1 MRTYA
6 IVGFGTAGYHA
17 LKAIRRLDAGGTVD
31 VYTNTGLAPYNPML
45 TTYYAGGKLSYREM
59 FPFGSLEEIQ
69 KTCSFRCICDTVKSV
84 AAGRTVE
91 TENGEVRTYDKIL
104 IATGAS
110 AFAPAIPGLE
120 PERRFF
126 MRTDEDAL
134 RLSRA
139 LEDQRVKS
147 AVVVGASM
155 VGIKVAELLA
165 KRGIRTVLADLA
177 SCMFPLAAYED
188 VAAEIGRRV
197 EQKGVSLRF
206 GRTIE
211 RVELEAGEAE
221 QRPDAACGDA
231 GEQRLDAGCGDA
243 GEQRPG
249 ADCGDAGEQRL
260 GAGCGRVPEPESAS
274 PRRPRQIAVMT
285 DGERLEADLV
295 VLCIGTRANIGL
307 ADGGIETDRAI
318 LVNERMETS
327 AEGIYA
333 AGDCCAGTNIQSGER
348 QIIGLWANAN
358 HQGTVAGINMA
369 GGNARFEGNILHN
382 ITHFMDMD
390 FIGFGDNR
398 IQGETLVFGS
408 LKQGLYLKAVCRDG
422 RIAGVNILDSYPVSG
437 MIKNYMLRLFRE
449 PESRFPPFQIG
460 MLVKAGLTEEFI
472 ERLEAAVHGDQ
483 GRAAESENSVPGNGN

>member
-221 QRPDAACGDA
+221 QRPDAG
-231 GEQRLDAGCGDA
+231 
-243 GEQRPG
+243 
-249 ADCGDAGEQRL
+249 CGDAGEQRL

-408 LKQGLYLKAVCRDG
+408 LKQGLYLKAVCREG

-449 PESRFPPFQIG
+449 PESRLPPFQIG

>member
-139 LEDQRVKS
+139 LEDKRVKS
-147 AVVVGASM
+147 AVVVGASL

-221 QRPDAACGDA
+221 KRPDAAS
-231 GEQRLDAGCGDA
+231 GDA

-249 ADCGDAGEQRL
+249 AGCGNAGEQRP

-307 ADGGIETDRAI
+307 ADGGIETNRAI

-333 AGDCCAGTNIQSGER
+333 AGDCCAGPNIQSGER

-422 RIAGVNILDSYPVSG
+422 RIAGVNILDSYPISG
-437 MIKNYMLRLFRE
+437 MIKNYMLRLFQE
-449 PESRFPPFQIG
+449 PESRLPPFQIG

>member
-69 KTCSFRCICDTVKSV
+69 KTCSFRCICDTV
-84 AAGRTVE
+84 GRTVE

-139 LEDQRVKS
+139 LEDKRVKS

-211 RVELEAGEAE
+211 RVEVEAGEAE

-231 GEQRLDAGCGDA
+231 GEQRLGTGCGDA

-249 ADCGDAGEQRL
+249 AD
-260 GAGCGRVPEPESAS
+260 CGRVPEPESAS

-307 ADGGIETDRAI
+307 ADGGIETNRAI

-449 PESRFPPFQIG
+449 PESRLPPFQIG

>member
-139 LEDQRVKS
+139 LEDKRVKS
-147 AVVVGASM
+147 TVVVGASM
-155 VGIKVAELLA
+155 VGIKVAELFA

-231 GEQRLDAGCGDA
+231 GEQR
-243 GEQRPG
+243 PG
-249 ADCGDAGEQRL
+249 AGCGDAGEQRL

-307 ADGGIETDRAI
+307 ADGGIETNRVI

-437 MIKNYMLRLFRE
+437 MIKNYMLRLFQE

-483 GRAAESENSVPGNGN
+483 GRAAESENPVPGNGN

>member
-139 LEDQRVKS
+139 LEDKRVKS

-231 GEQRLDAGCGDA
+231 GEQR
-243 GEQRPG
+243 P
-249 ADCGDAGEQRL
+249 
-260 GAGCGRVPEPESAS
+260 GAGCGRVPEPESTS

-307 ADGGIETDRAI
+307 ADGGIETNRAI

-422 RIAGVNILDSYPVSG
+422 RIAGVNILDSYPISG
-437 MIKNYMLRLFRE
+437 MIKNYMLRLFQE
-449 PESRFPPFQIG
+449 PESRLPPFQIG

>member
-139 LEDQRVKS
+139 LEDKRVKS

-221 QRPDAACGDA
+221 QRPDA
-231 GEQRLDAGCGDA
+231 GCGDA
-243 GEQRPG
+243 GEQRP
-249 ADCGDAGEQRL
+249 

-307 ADGGIETDRAI
+307 ADGGIETNRAI

-422 RIAGVNILDSYPVSG
+422 RIAGVNILDSYPISG

-449 PESRFPPFQIG
+449 PESRLPPFQIG

>member
-91 TENGEVRTYDKIL
+91 TEKGEVRSYDKIL

-139 LEDQRVKS
+139 LEDKRVKS

-231 GEQRLDAGCGDA
+231 GEQR
-243 GEQRPG
+243 P
-249 ADCGDAGEQRL
+249 

-307 ADGGIETDRAI
+307 ADGGIETNRAI

-422 RIAGVNILDSYPVSG
+422 RIAGVNILDSYPISG

-449 PESRFPPFQIG
+449 PESRLPPFQIG

-483 GRAAESENSVPGNGN
+483 ERAAESENSVPGNGN

>member
-139 LEDQRVKS
+139 LEDKRVKS

-231 GEQRLDAGCGDA
+231 GEQRPGAGCGDA

-249 ADCGDAGEQRL
+249 AD
-260 GAGCGRVPEPESAS
+260 CGRVPEPESAS

-307 ADGGIETDRAI
+307 ADGGIETNRAI

-333 AGDCCAGTNIQSGER
+333 VGDCCAGTNIQSGER

-422 RIAGVNILDSYPVSG
+422 RIAGVNILDSYPISG
-437 MIKNYMLRLFRE
+437 MIKNYMLRLFQE
-449 PESRFPPFQIG
+449 PESRLPPFQIG

>member
-17 LKAIRRLDAGGTVD
+17 LMAIRRLDAGGTVD

-91 TENGEVRTYDKIL
+91 TEKGEVRSYDKIL

-120 PERRFF
+120 PERCFF

-139 LEDQRVKS
+139 LEDKRVKS

-231 GEQRLDAGCGDA
+231 GEQR
-243 GEQRPG
+243 P
-249 ADCGDAGEQRL
+249 

-307 ADGGIETDRAI
+307 ADGGIETNRAI

-422 RIAGVNILDSYPVSG
+422 RIAGVNILDSYPISG

-449 PESRFPPFQIG
+449 PESRLPPFQIG

-483 GRAAESENSVPGNGN
+483 ERAAESENSVPGNGN

>member
-139 LEDQRVKS
+139 LEDKRVKS
-147 AVVVGASM
+147 TVVVGASM
-155 VGIKVAELLA
+155 VGIKVAELFA

-231 GEQRLDAGCGDA
+231 GEQR
-243 GEQRPG
+243 PG
-249 ADCGDAGEQRL
+249 AGCGDAGEQRL

-285 DGERLEADLV
+285 DGERLVADLV

-307 ADGGIETDRAI
+307 ADGGIETNRAI

-437 MIKNYMLRLFRE
+437 MIKNYMLRLFQE

>member
-139 LEDQRVKS
+139 LEDKRVKS
-147 AVVVGASM
+147 TVVVGASM
-155 VGIKVAELLA
+155 VGIKVAELFA

-221 QRPDAACGDA
+221 KRPDAAS
-231 GEQRLDAGCGDA
+231 GDA

-249 ADCGDAGEQRL
+249 AGCGNAGEQRP
-260 GAGCGRVPEPESAS
+260 GAGCGRVPEPEAAS

-307 ADGGIETDRAI
+307 ADGGIETNRAI

-422 RIAGVNILDSYPVSG
+422 RIAGVNILDSYPISG
-437 MIKNYMLRLFRE
+437 MIKNYMLRLFQE

-483 GRAAESENSVPGNGN
+483 GRAAESENSMPGNGN

>member
-139 LEDQRVKS
+139 LEDKRVKS

-221 QRPDAACGDA
+221 KRPDAAS
-231 GEQRLDAGCGDA
+231 GDA

-249 ADCGDAGEQRL
+249 AGCGNAGEQRP

-307 ADGGIETDRAI
+307 ADGGIETNRAI

-333 AGDCCAGTNIQSGER
+333 AGDCCAGPNIQSGER

-422 RIAGVNILDSYPVSG
+422 RIAGVNILDSYPISG
-437 MIKNYMLRLFRE
+437 MIKNYMLRLFQE
-449 PESRFPPFQIG
+449 PESRLPPFQIG

>member
-139 LEDQRVKS
+139 LEDKRVKS

-231 GEQRLDAGCGDA
+231 GEQR
-243 GEQRPG
+243 PG
-249 ADCGDAGEQRL
+249 AD
-260 GAGCGRVPEPESAS
+260 CGRVPEPESAS

-307 ADGGIETDRAI
+307 ADGGIETNRAI

-422 RIAGVNILDSYPVSG
+422 RIAGVNILDSYPISG
-437 MIKNYMLRLFRE
+437 MIKNYMLRLFQE
-449 PESRFPPFQIG
+449 PESRLPPFQIG

>member
-91 TENGEVRTYDKIL
+91 TEKGEVRTYDKIL

-139 LEDQRVKS
+139 LEDKRVKS

-231 GEQRLDAGCGDA
+231 GEQR
-243 GEQRPG
+243 PG
-249 ADCGDAGEQRL
+249 T
-260 GAGCGRVPEPESAS
+260 GCGRVPEPESAS

-307 ADGGIETDRAI
+307 VDGGIETNRAI

-422 RIAGVNILDSYPVSG
+422 RIAGVNILDSYPISG
-437 MIKNYMLRLFRE
+437 MIKNYMLRLFQE
-449 PESRFPPFQIG
+449 PESRLPPFQIG

-483 GRAAESENSVPGNGN
+483 GRAAESENSVPGNGD

>member
-139 LEDQRVKS
+139 LEDKRVKS

-221 QRPDAACGDA
+221 QRPDA
-231 GEQRLDAGCGDA
+231 GCGDA
-243 GEQRPG
+243 GEQRP
-249 ADCGDAGEQRL
+249 

-307 ADGGIETDRAI
+307 ADGGIETNRAI

-449 PESRFPPFQIG
+449 PESRLPPFQIG

-483 GRAAESENSVPGNGN
+483 GRAAESENSVPGNGD

>member
-91 TENGEVRTYDKIL
+91 TEKGEVRSYDKIL

-120 PERRFF
+120 PERCFF

-139 LEDQRVKS
+139 LEDKRVKS

-231 GEQRLDAGCGDA
+231 GEQR
-243 GEQRPG
+243 P
-249 ADCGDAGEQRL
+249 
-260 GAGCGRVPEPESAS
+260 GAGCGRVPEPESTS

-307 ADGGIETDRAI
+307 ADGGIETNRAI

-422 RIAGVNILDSYPVSG
+422 RIAGVNILDSYPISG

-449 PESRFPPFQIG
+449 PESRLPPFQIG

-483 GRAAESENSVPGNGN
+483 ERAAESENSVPGNGN

>member
-221 QRPDAACGDA
+221 KRPDAASGDA
-231 GEQRLDAGCGDA
+231 GERRPDAGCGDA

-249 ADCGDAGEQRL
+249 T
-260 GAGCGRVPEPESAS
+260 GCGRVPEPESAS

-307 ADGGIETDRAI
+307 VDGGIETNRAI

-437 MIKNYMLRLFRE
+437 MIKNYMLRLFQE
-449 PESRFPPFQIG
+449 PESRLPPFQIG

>member
-139 LEDQRVKS
+139 LEDKRVKS
-147 AVVVGASM
+147 TVVVGASM
-155 VGIKVAELLA
+155 VGIKVAELFA

-197 EQKGVSLRF
+197 EQKGVSL
-206 GRTIE
+206 
-211 RVELEAGEAE
+211 
-221 QRPDAACGDA
+221 
-231 GEQRLDAGCGDA
+231 
-243 GEQRPG
+243 
-249 ADCGDAGEQRL
+249 
-260 GAGCGRVPEPESAS
+260 
-274 PRRPRQIAVMT
+274 
-285 DGERLEADLV
+285 
-295 VLCIGTRANIGL
+295 
-307 ADGGIETDRAI
+307 
-318 LVNERMETS
+318 
-327 AEGIYA
+327 
-333 AGDCCAGTNIQSGER
+333 
-348 QIIGLWANAN
+348 
-358 HQGTVAGINMA
+358 
-369 GGNARFEGNILHN
+369 
-382 ITHFMDMD
+382 
-390 FIGFGDNR
+390 
-398 IQGETLVFGS
+398 S
-408 LKQGLYLKAVCRDG
+408 L
-422 RIAGVNILDSYPVSG
+422 IHI
-437 MIKNYMLRLFRE
+437 
-449 PESRFPPFQIG
+449 
-460 MLVKAGLTEEFI
+460 
-472 ERLEAAVHGDQ
+472 
-483 GRAAESENSVPGNGN
+483 

>member
-139 LEDQRVKS
+139 LEDKRVKS

-211 RVELEAGEAE
+211 RVEVEAGEAE

-231 GEQRLDAGCGDA
+231 GEQR
-243 GEQRPG
+243 PG
-249 ADCGDAGEQRL
+249 AA
-260 GAGCGRVPEPESAS
+260 CGRVPEPESAS

-408 LKQGLYLKAVCRDG
+408 LKKGLYLKAVCRDG

-437 MIKNYMLRLFRE
+437 MIKNYMLRLFQE
-449 PESRFPPFQIG
+449 PESRLPPFQIG

-483 GRAAESENSVPGNGN
+483 GRAAESENSVPGNGD

>member
-91 TENGEVRTYDKIL
+91 TEKGEVRSYDKIL

-120 PERRFF
+120 PERCFF

-139 LEDQRVKS
+139 LEDKRVKS

-231 GEQRLDAGCGDA
+231 GEQR
-243 GEQRPG
+243 P
-249 ADCGDAGEQRL
+249 

-307 ADGGIETDRAI
+307 ADGGIETNRAI

-422 RIAGVNILDSYPVSG
+422 RIAGVNILDSYPISG

-449 PESRFPPFQIG
+449 PESRLPPFQIG

-483 GRAAESENSVPGNGN
+483 ERAAESENSVPGNGN